1 MKTKT
6 SRTAVRTIERAELNL
21 DGDLV
26 EKISRRVI
34 NSRKDEDVTKRFY
47 SIGDYIERNLWKS
60 IEVDE
65 KEYGEI
71 PVTLSGVNGN
81 NTK

>member
-1 MKTKT
+1 MRKHT
-6 SRTAVRTIERAELNL
+6 SRTPVRTIERAELNL

-34 NSRKDEDVTKRFY
+34 DSRKDEDVTKRFY
-47 SIGDYIERNLWKS
+47 SIGDYIERKLWDS
-60 IEVDE
+60 IKVDE
-65 KEYGEI
+65 AELGEI